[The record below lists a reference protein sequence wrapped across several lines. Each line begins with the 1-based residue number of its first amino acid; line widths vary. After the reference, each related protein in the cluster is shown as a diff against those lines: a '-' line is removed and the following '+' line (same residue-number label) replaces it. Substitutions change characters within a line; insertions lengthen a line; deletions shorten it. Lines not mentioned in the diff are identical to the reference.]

1 MRAEAYLALGS
12 NLGDRRG
19 NILRAVDLLRGVSSG
34 LRLSPLYETE
44 PAGFASQPAFLNAA
58 CGLWTR
64 LDPFA
69 LFHEVRRIQDEV
81 GGPHTFP
88 NAPRVLDID
97 LLLYDRL
104 VIETPLL
111 TIPHPRMAG
120 RDFVLRP
127 LADLAPGYEHPVLGV
142 TVADL
147 LGGLAIRG
155 VCQARW
161 SGGSRSGMP
170 AEMG

>member
-1 MRAEAYLALGS
+1 MEAEAYLALGS
-12 NLGDRRG
+12 NLGDRRA
-19 NILRAVDLLRGVSSG
+19 NILRAVDLLGEVSSG

-44 PAGFASQPAFLNAA
+44 PAGFESQPPFLNAA
-58 CGLWTR
+58 CGLWIG

-69 LFHEVRRIQDEV
+69 LFHKMRRIQNEV

-88 NAPRVLDID
+88 NAPRALDVD

-104 VIETPLL
+104 VIDTPAL
-111 TIPHPRMAG
+111 TIPHPRMAE

-127 LADLAPGYEHPVLGV
+127 LADLAPAYDHPRLGA

-147 LGGLAIRG
+147 LGALVGWEQVGDA
-155 VCQARW
+155 A
-161 SGGSRSGMP
+161 
-170 AEMG
+170 

>member
-1 MRAEAYLALGS
+1 MQAEAYLALGS
-12 NLGDRRG
+12 NLGDRRA
-19 NILRAVDLLRGVSSG
+19 NILCAIDLLREVSSG

-44 PAGFASQPAFLNAA
+44 PAGFESQPSFLNAA
-58 CGLWTR
+58 CGVWTR

-88 NAPRVLDID
+88 NAPRALDID
-97 LLLYDRL
+97 VLLYDRM
-104 VIETPLL
+104 VIDAPLL
-111 TIPHPRMAG
+111 TIPHPRMAE

-127 LADLAPGYEHPVLGV
+127 LADLAPAYEHPLLGE

-147 LGGLAIRG
+147 LEAVAPLH
-155 VCQARW
+155 
-161 SGGSRSGMP
+161 
-170 AEMG
+170 

>member
-1 MRAEAYLALGS
+1 MEAEAYLALGS
-12 NLGDRRG
+12 NLGDRRA
-19 NILRAVDLLRGVSSG
+19 NILRAVDMLGEVSSG

-44 PAGFASQPAFLNAA
+44 PAGFESQPPFLNAA
-58 CGLWTR
+58 CGLWTG

-69 LFHEVRRIQDEV
+69 LFHEMRRIQNEV

-88 NAPRVLDID
+88 NAPRALDVD

-104 VIETPLL
+104 VIDTPAL
-111 TIPHPRMAG
+111 TIPHPRMAE

-127 LADLAPGYEHPVLGV
+127 LADLAPAYEHPQLGK

-147 LGGLAIRG
+147 LGALVGWEQVGDA
-155 VCQARW
+155 A
-161 SGGSRSGMP
+161 
-170 AEMG
+170 

>member
-12 NLGDRRG
+12 NLGNRRA
-19 NILRAVDLLRGVSSG
+19 NILRAVELLGEASAG

-44 PAGFASQPAFLNAA
+44 PAGFESQPSFINAA
-58 CGLWTR
+58 CGLWTS
-64 LDPFA
+64 LDPFE

-88 NAPRVLDID
+88 NAPRALDID

-111 TIPHPRMAG
+111 TIPHPRMAE

-127 LADLAPGYEHPVLGV
+127 LADLAPAYRQPMLGE

-147 LGGLAIRG
+147 LAGLRT
-155 VCQARW
+155 R
-161 SGGSRSGMP
+161 P
-170 AEMG
+170 